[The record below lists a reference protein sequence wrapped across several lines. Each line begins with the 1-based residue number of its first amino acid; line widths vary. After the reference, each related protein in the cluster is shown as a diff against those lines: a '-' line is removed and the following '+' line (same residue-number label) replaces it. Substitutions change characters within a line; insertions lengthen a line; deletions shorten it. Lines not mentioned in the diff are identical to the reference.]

1 MPQVDEVTAESA
13 SWFPRPFEINP
24 QIFDFDQLRDQCPA
38 AFSVAVS
45 GTARIESGTARD
57 QGRRSPHIVPGNA
70 GTRSPPW
77 GIRGRTH
84 PWYESRTMPRKT
96 NVGLSRTISQDCN
109 SHGFSLNLEGEQP
122 ANTPG
127 YPRAPPDTPN
137 APNVLAE
144 RVQVRYCKAAEESA
158 Q

>member
-1 MPQVDEVTAESA
+1 
-13 SWFPRPFEINP
+13 
-24 QIFDFDQLRDQCPA
+24 
-38 AFSVAVS
+38 
-45 GTARIESGTARD
+45 
-57 QGRRSPHIVPGNA
+57 
-70 GTRSPPW
+70 
-77 GIRGRTH
+77 
-84 PWYESRTMPRKT
+84 MPRKT

-109 SHGFSLNLEGEQP
+109 SHGFSLNLEGELP

-127 YPRAPPDTPN
+127 YPRTPPDTPN